1 MTIRRI
7 FQNRN
12 NQFDHGLLAATCPL
26 LGPVLSLFLVTA
38 FLPTSDAFAT
48 GNAERGQAKSAT
60 CAACHGADGNSINP
74 EWPSLAGQHP
84 GYLSNALH
92 EFKSGQ
98 RSNVLMSGQ
107 ATALEDQAIEDL
119 ATYFATQKQ
128 SRRTADPALVEQ
140 GERLYRGGNLDKGI
154 SACMACHGPTGRGNP
169 GAGYPVL
176 AGQHATYTSNQL
188 IAYRAGERQTDAEQN
203 QVMRNIAA
211 LMSDKEIYAVASY
224 IQGLQ

>member
-1 MTIRRI
+1 MTGGTAGDRKSSVCALELSGNYAFGAVTARTSII
-7 FQNRN
+7 GA
-12 NQFDHGLLAATCPL
+12 GLLFKAKSNSIRIAPVLAPL
-26 LGPVLSLFLVTA
+26 LGHTVGLIAINHRLLRYRVVLV
-38 FLPTSDAFAT
+38 
-48 GNAERGQAKSAT
+48 
-60 CAACHGADGNSINP
+60 
-74 EWPSLAGQHP
+74 
-84 GYLSNALH
+84 
-92 EFKSGQ
+92 
-98 RSNVLMSGQ
+98 
-107 ATALEDQAIEDL
+107 
-119 ATYFATQKQ
+119 
-128 SRRTADPALVEQ
+128 
-140 GERLYRGGNLDKGI
+140 GNLDKGI